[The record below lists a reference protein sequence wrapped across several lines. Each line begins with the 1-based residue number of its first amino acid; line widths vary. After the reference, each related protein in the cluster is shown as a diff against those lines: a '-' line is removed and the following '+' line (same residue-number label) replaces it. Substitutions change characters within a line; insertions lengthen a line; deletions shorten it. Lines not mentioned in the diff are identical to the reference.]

1 MTLGCWP
8 LRHPLLAYF
17 GLTYLI
23 SWGGIALVHDVT
35 DFDLVNLRPLDTGL
49 IFVSML
55 LGPSVSGLAMTAR
68 LQGRARLRRLWSS
81 LARWQVGARWYALAL
96 LMMPVLFLEVLCP
109 LAAFL
114 DPAFAPS
121 FKWQLFAMGLV
132 AGSFE
137 EIGWTGFATPRPLAG
152 QRLFM
157 AGLSLGLW
165 WALWHA
171 VDLRQN
177 FDAMGFAWLLEFAV
191 FYPAALSAYRL
202 LMGLGL
208 FEHAQPVAGGA
219 DARQLY
225 GLARRPV
232 PHHVLRA
239 RPGLADRLCGR
250 PVAGGGRGHV
260 AVRARAEELGS
271 LMKRCRRPTVLA
283 SPGNLVGC

>member
-157 AGLSLGLW
+157 AGLSLGLG

-171 VDLRQN
+171 LVDFRQN
-177 FDAMGFAWLLEFAV
+177 FNTMGLPWLLEFVV
-191 FYPAALSAYRL
+191 FYLAALTDRQLMPGLSVSA
-202 LMGLGL
+202 LMA
-208 FEHAQPVAGGA
+208 FCPVAA
-219 DARQLY
+219 ASILLY
-225 GLARRPV
+225 RVRGVCRR
-232 PHHVLRA
+232 
-239 RPGLADRLCGR
+239 DR
-250 PVAGGGRGHV
+250 V
-260 AVRARAEELGS
+260 AEE
-271 LMKRCRRPTVLA
+271 VA
-283 SPGNLVGC
+283 